1 MSSPPNSGSS
11 GRIFTSTC
19 PFDCGARCLL
29 QVHVSE
35 GSVHKITTDLRPG
48 PGLKACARGLAQ
60 GEVLYAKD
68 RLRSPLKRVG
78 ERGSGKFEPIS
89 WEEALERIAGE
100 LRRVKDRF
108 GPQSVFLMDFFGSMS
123 PLHNTGRTGRRFFSL
138 FGGCTTWWGNTSMEA
153 AIFSSQVTFGTFFT
167 RNSRDNL
174 LHSKLILLW
183 GWNPFVTRFGPDT
196 AYYLLQAKKRGAR
209 IICVDPR
216 LNPTGKRLA
225 DQWIAVRPATDT
237 ALLVAMAQV
246 MISEGLYDRRFIET
260 YTSGFEK
267 FSDYVMGREDGI
279 PKTPR
284 WAEKITGVPSGVISQ
299 LARDYA
305 LLKPAALYA
314 GWAPGRTA
322 YGEQYHRAAS
332 TLAAMTAN
340 IGVVGGHVSGGT
352 DRMALGILRQSLPV
366 PESKNP
372 MVHVSDLY
380 DLLIHGKAGGFAGDI
395 KVLYILGCNL
405 LNQWPNTNRGVRAL
419 KQPELIVV
427 HELFMT
433 PTARFADIVLP
444 VAHFLERQDVGQPWT
459 GGPYNILMERAV
471 EPPPGVKSDLDI
483 FSELASRL
491 NLAGYNDKT
500 EEEWLQEFL
509 SDTPGL
515 PDYPRLKEK
524 KVHSYETRKP
534 WVAFQKEIEDPLNH
548 PFRTPSGKIEI
559 YSRKIAEMNDPMIP
573 PIPKYIEPWEG
584 PGDPVASRY
593 PIQLVSPHSRG
604 RVNAALDN
612 IPKLKAIAD
621 DDLWLNPEDAGRR
634 GIGPGGSIRVFND
647 RGQMIRRAKVTDRI
661 MPGVV
666 SLEAG
671 SWYDPDDKGVDRGGC
686 VNVLTVDKKS
696 PAGAFPCNSCLVEVE
711 GEEKPSRS

>member
-1 MSSPPNSGSS
+1 MSTNGESN
-11 GRIFTSTC
+11 RDDRVVTSTC
-19 PFDCGARCLL
+19 SFDCGSRCLL
-29 QVHVSE
+29 KVHVSE
-35 GSVHKITTDLRPG
+35 GRVQKITTDDQPG

-60 GEVLYAKD
+60 RDVLYAGD
-68 RLRSPLKRVG
+68 RLKTPLRRVG
-78 ERGSGKFEPIS
+78 ERGSGEFEPIS
-89 WEEALERIAGE
+89 WEEALRRVARE
-100 LRRVKDRF
+100 LARVKDQF
-108 GPQSVFLMDFFGSMS
+108 GPQSVFLMDYFGSMS

-138 FGGCTTWWGNTSMEA
+138 FGGCTTWWGNTSAEA
-153 AIFSSQVTFGTFFT
+153 AIFSSLMTFGTFFT

-183 GWNPFVTRFGPDT
+183 GWNPLETRFGPDT
-196 AYYLLQAKKRGAR
+196 AYYLSEAKKKGAR

-216 LNPTGKRLA
+216 LSPTGKSLA
-225 DQWIAVRPATDT
+225 DQWIPIRPATDT
-237 ALLVAMAQV
+237 GLLVAMAQV
-246 MISEGLYDRRFIET
+246 MITEDLYDRRFIET
-260 YTSGFEK
+260 YTSGFDK
-267 FSDYVMGREDGI
+267 FREYVMGEEDGI
-279 PKTPR
+279 PKNPA
-284 WAEKITGVPSGVISQ
+284 WAEEITGVPSEVIVR

-332 TLAAMTAN
+332 TLAAMTGN

-352 DRMALGILRQSLPV
+352 DRMALGILRKGLPV
-366 PESKNP
+366 PESQNP
-372 MVHVSDLY
+372 MVHVSELY
-380 DLLIHGKAGGFAGDI
+380 DLLLRGKEGRFPSDI

-405 LNQWPNTNRGVRAL
+405 LNQWLNTNKGVKAL
-419 KQPELIVV
+419 QKPELVVV

-433 PTARFADIVLP
+433 PTARHADIVLP

-459 GGPYNILMERAV
+459 GGPYNILMEKAV
-471 EPPPGVKSDLDI
+471 EPLPGVKSDLDI
-483 FSELASRL
+483 FSELASLL

-500 EEEWLQEFL
+500 NEEWLQEFL

-515 PDYPRLKEK
+515 PDYPRFKGE
-524 KVHSYETRKP
+524 KVHSYEVRKP
-534 WVAFQKEIEDPLNH
+534 WVAFREEIEDPLHH

-559 YSRKIAEMNDPMIP
+559 HSRKIAEMNDPMIP

-584 PGDPVASRY
+584 PKDPLAGKY
-593 PIQLVSPHSRG
+593 PLQMVSPHSKG
-604 RVNAALDN
+604 RVNATLDN
-612 IPKLKAIAD
+612 IPRLKAIAD
-621 DDLWLNPEDAGRR
+621 DDLWLNRGDAETRR
-634 GIGPGGSIRVFND
+634 IQPGEKVRVFND
-647 RGQMIRRAKVTDRI
+647 RGRMVRKAKVTDRI

-671 SWYDPDDKGVDRGGC
+671 SWYAPDEKGVDRGGC

-711 GEEKPSRS
+711 GEENP

>member
-1 MSSPPNSGSS
+1 MSPPGNSKPID
-11 GRIFTSTC
+11 RIVTSTC

-29 QVHVSE
+29 RVHVSE
-35 GSVHKITTDLRPG
+35 GVVHKITTDDRPG

-60 GEVLYAKD
+60 GDVLYAKD

-89 WEEALERIAGE
+89 WEEALGGIAGE
-100 LRRVKDRF
+100 LQRVKDQH
-108 GPQSVFLMDFFGSMS
+108 GPPSVFLMDFFGSMS

-153 AIFSSQVTFGTFFT
+153 AIFSSQMTFGTLFT

-174 LHSKLILLW
+174 LHSKLIILW
-183 GWNPFVTRFGPDT
+183 GWNPLETRFGPDT
-196 AYYLLQAKKRGAR
+196 AYYLSQAKKNGAR

-216 LNPTGKRLA
+216 LSPTGKSLA
-225 DQWIAVRPATDT
+225 DEWIPIRPATDT
-237 ALLVAMAQV
+237 ALLVAMSQV
-246 MISEGLYDRRFIET
+246 MIAEDLYARRFIET
-260 YTSGFEK
+260 YTSGFER
-267 FSDYVMGREDGI
+267 FRDYVMGREDGI
-279 PKTPR
+279 PKTPH
-284 WAEKITGVPSGVISQ
+284 WAEKITGVPSEVIIR

-332 TLAAMTAN
+332 TLAAMTGN

-366 PESKNP
+366 PQSKNHV
-372 MVHVSDLY
+372 VHVSDLY
-380 DLLIHGKAGGFAGDI
+380 DLLLHGKEGGFPSDI

-405 LNQWPNTNRGVRAL
+405 LNQWPNTNKGVQAL
-419 KQPELIVV
+419 HKPELIVV

-459 GGPYNILMERAV
+459 GGPYNILMEKAV

-491 NLAGYNDKT
+491 NLSGYNDKT
-500 EEEWLQEFL
+500 EEEWLQEFV

-515 PDYPRLKEK
+515 PDFPRFKEK
-524 KVHSYETRKP
+524 KVHSYEIRKP
-534 WVAFQKEIEDPLNH
+534 WVAFQEEIEDPFNH

-573 PIPKYIEPWEG
+573 PIPKYVEPWEG
-584 PGDPVASRY
+584 PGDPLTDKY
-593 PIQLVSPHSRG
+593 PLQMVSPHSRG
-604 RVNAALDN
+604 RVNATLDN
-612 IPKLKAIAD
+612 IPRLKAIAD
-621 DDLWLNPEDAGRR
+621 DDLWLNPEDAGARE
-634 GIGPGGSIRVFND
+634 IGPGESIRVFND

-686 VNVLTVDKKS
+686 VNVLTLDKKS
-696 PAGAFPCNSCLVEVE
+696 PAGALPCNSCLVEVE
-711 GEEKPSRS
+711 REEKPSRS